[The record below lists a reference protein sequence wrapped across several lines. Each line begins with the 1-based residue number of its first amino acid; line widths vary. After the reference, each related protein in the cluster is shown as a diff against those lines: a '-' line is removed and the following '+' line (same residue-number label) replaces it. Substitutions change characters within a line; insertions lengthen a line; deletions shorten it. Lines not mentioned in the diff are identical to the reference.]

1 MENKEKQKK
10 TQEKYLEM
18 QILDQQMKQVQKQLQ
33 LIGQQIQELA
43 ITEQA
48 LTDIKI
54 TKPGTEIFIPLASGI
69 FIKAEIKDTK
79 ELALNVGANIVVK
92 KDIENA
98 ELLISGQRTEIE
110 NIQKDLSLNLQKL
123 NLKAREIEKEITQ
136 LIK

>member
-18 QILDQQMKQVQKQLQ
+18 QRLDQQMKQVQKQLQ